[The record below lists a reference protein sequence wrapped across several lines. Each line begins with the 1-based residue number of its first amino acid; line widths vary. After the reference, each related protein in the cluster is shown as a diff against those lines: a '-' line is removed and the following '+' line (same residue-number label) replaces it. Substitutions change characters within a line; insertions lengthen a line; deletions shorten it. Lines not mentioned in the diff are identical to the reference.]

1 MLLFCEACFPD
12 SVVGFV
18 PQPTLDRDFLFFMF
32 RCMKQELLT
41 DAPVNTQGNL
51 NVERIGIKAIPFPSI
66 EEQQAIVKN
75 IEAETGTF
83 DMAMARTEREIA
95 LMQEYRTRLTADV
108 VTGKLDVRIV
118 AARLPALPVDAIPAT
133 DLLEETE
140 AQEIP

>member
-1 MLLFCEACFPD
+1 
-12 SVVGFV
+12 V
-18 PQPTLDRDFLFFMF
+18 F
-32 RCMKQELLT
+32 RCIKQELLT

-51 NVERIGIKAIPFPSI
+51 NVERIGIKGIPFPSI

-108 VTGKLDVRIV
+108 VTGKLDVRTA
-118 AARLPALPVDAIPAT
+118 AARLPALPADAIPAT
-133 DLLEETE
+133 DDLLEEIE